1 LKIWKRLCAR
11 SALKN
16 FGSDYSALGAKLS
29 VMQPFYYDH
38 RWKPEKAFI
47 DFLGKSK
54 NVEWWFKNGDRDAT
68 YFTVPYEENEEWKP
82 FYVDFI
88 VKFKD
93 GRIGL
98 FDTKSGRT
106 IQDAREKSDGLQAYL
121 KKYGKKKNLF
131 GGIVANTDSKNFN
144 GRWML
149 YTGAGTDLAVGDFS
163 NWEILEI

>member
-1 LKIWKRLCAR
+1 
-11 SALKN
+11 
-16 FGSDYSALGAKLS
+16 
-29 VMQPFYYDH
+29 MQPFYYDH